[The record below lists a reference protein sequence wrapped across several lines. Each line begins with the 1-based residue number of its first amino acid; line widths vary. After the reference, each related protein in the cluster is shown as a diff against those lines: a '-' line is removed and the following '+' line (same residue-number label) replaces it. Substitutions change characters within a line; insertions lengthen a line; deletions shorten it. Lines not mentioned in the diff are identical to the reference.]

1 MISETMYLFTPPP
14 PLTLSLSPSRLCWIC
29 VWVCAV
35 IQGILESVRWLRKL
49 NTDQEG
55 RRPGLDG
62 VGGRGELF
70 GGRRSQDTHQ

>member
-1 MISETMYLFTPPP
+1 MFD
-14 PLTLSLSPSRLCWIC
+14 
-29 VWVCAV
+29 AV

-62 VGGRGELF
+62 GRGGLF
-70 GGRRSQDTHQ
+70 GDRSRSSHQDTSQ